1 MPELPPFNNPPPE
14 ATDVAPVGNTLPS
27 QMDLHSERDRLQG
40 VRTVMAW
47 LLRWILLGVGV
58 SGTWW
63 LGVVVAQFF
72 PAPNPAPPFQEIV
85 VRRTHRFVQKVRRLP
100 GWWAGNSY
108 PATGAANIPR
118 PQPEPTTATA
128 VTRPIVL
135 PEEQRE
141 QITVELAA
149 IQIDLQQIRDRT
161 SAVETQ
167 LGITA
172 SELPLE
178 ERLVGV
184 ANRLS
189 PPTAAPSTPAEATP
203 ETSIVA
209 TSTPAPDPL
218 FQVDAY
224 RVTLPSDVL
233 FAPQAAILEANA
245 QPLLD
250 SILLDVGRYPG
261 ATILVSSY
269 SDSATEENTP
279 TDLSYKQARSVQQYL
294 SQRLG
299 DQNYHWVVV
308 GYGNSTLG
316 AVGTT
321 QLSRRVSIAIVP

>member
-1 MPELPPFNNPPPE
+1 MPELPPFHNPPPE
-14 ATDVAPVGNTLPS
+14 ATDVAPVGDTLPS
-27 QMDLHSERDRLQG
+27 QMDLRGERSERWQG
-40 VRTVMAW
+40 ARTVMAW
-47 LLRWILLGVGV
+47 LLRWMLLGVGV
-58 SGTWW
+58 GGAWCF
-63 LGVVVAQFF
+63 GVLLAQFF
-72 PAPNPAPPFQEIV
+72 PASAPSPPFQEIV
-85 VRRTHRFVQKVRRLP
+85 VRRTHRFGQKVRRLP
-100 GWWAGNSY
+100 EWWAGNTYS
-108 PATGAANIPR
+108 PTGATSIPR
-118 PQPEPTTATA
+118 VQSEPTPTTA

-141 QITVELAA
+141 QVTVELEA
-149 IQIDLQQIRDRT
+149 IQSDLQQIRDRT

-172 SELPLE
+172 SERPLE
-178 ERLVGV
+178 ERLAGV
-184 ANRLS
+184 ANRLT
-189 PPTAAPSTPAEATP
+189 PPTAAPSTPSEANP
-203 ETSIVA
+203 ETPIVA
-209 TSTPAPDPL
+209 TSAPDPL

-233 FAPQAAILEANA
+233 FAPPSAILEVNA

-269 SDSATEENTP
+269 SDASPEESTP